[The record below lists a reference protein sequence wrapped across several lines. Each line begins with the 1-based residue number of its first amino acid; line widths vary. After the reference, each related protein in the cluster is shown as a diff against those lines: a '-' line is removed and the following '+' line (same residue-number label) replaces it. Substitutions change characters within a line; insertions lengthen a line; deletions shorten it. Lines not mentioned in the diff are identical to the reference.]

1 MIKFHEDPIE
11 CKNELISAAL
21 SAGGYDNV
29 TIALANIQTDE
40 EPEEEPEAEEEK
52 EEKDEEK
59 AEEEENLST
68 TVRSDI
74 IGHRAKKGKVRFFLI
89 LLLLIIIGCTVYLW
103 LAKDS
108 DPVKQ
113 AFMTTVIPYWDKL
126 MSYVK

>member
-1 MIKFHEDPIE
+1 M
-11 CKNELISAAL
+11 
-21 SAGGYDNV
+21 

-40 EPEEEPEAEEEK
+40 EPEEEPKAEEEK

-74 IGHRAKKGKVRFFLI
+74 IGHRTRKGKGRFFLI
-89 LLLLIIIGCTVYLW
+89 LLLFIIIGCTAYLW